1 MTMLDAFA
9 AATRELLD
17 QGGLGEQG
25 TVVRGA
31 GDPVTLQIFVDDA
44 VQDVG
49 QYGRVVGNKRVISM
63 MRDDWQPARG
73 DVITVRGRASKVD
86 EILADD
92 GIVVTVVM
100 HG

>member
-1 MTMLDAFA
+1 MNLDDFA
-9 AATRELLD
+9 AMHRDLLAE
-17 QGGLGEQG
+17 LGEPG
-25 TVVRGA
+25 TVVRGEV
-31 GDPVTLQIFVDDA
+31 DPVALTIFVDDA

-49 QYGRVVGNKRVISM
+49 QYGRVVGNKRVLSM
-63 MRDDWQPARG
+63 MRADWQPARG
-73 DVITVRGRASKVD
+73 DLITTRGRTSKVD

>member
-1 MTMLDAFA
+1 MTMLADFA
-9 AATRELLD
+9 ATHRELLAT
-17 QGGLGEQG
+17 LGEQG
-25 TVVRGA
+25 TVVRGGA
-31 GDPVTLQIFVDDA
+31 DPVPLMLFVDDA

-49 QYGRVVGNKRVISM
+49 QYGRVVGNKRVLSM

-92 GIVVTVVM
+92 GIAVTVVM
-100 HG
+100 YG

>member
-1 MTMLDAFA
+1 MTMLDDFA

-17 QGGLGEQG
+17 PAALGEPC
-25 TVVRGA
+25 TVARGA
-31 GDPVTLQIFVDDA
+31 ADPVALQMFVDDN
-44 VQDVG
+44 VVDVG
-49 QYGRVVGNKRVISM
+49 QYGRVVSNKRVISM
-63 MRDDWQPARG
+63 MRDDWQPQRG
-73 DVITVRGRASKVD
+73 DVITARGRSSKVD

>member
-1 MTMLDAFA
+1 MMLSDFA

-17 QGGLGEQG
+17 PEALGEQG
-25 TVVRGA
+25 TVVRGVA
-31 GDPVTLQIFVDDA
+31 DPVTLQLFVDDA

-49 QYGRVVGNKRVISM
+49 QYGRVVGNKRVVSM
-63 MRDDWQPARG
+63 MRADWQPLRG
-73 DVITVRGRASKVD
+73 DVITARGRTSKVD

>member
-1 MTMLDAFA
+1 MEAWADFA
-9 AATRELLD
+9 AASRALLAT
-17 QGGLGEQG
+17 LGEQG

-31 GDPVTLQIFVDDA
+31 SAPVTLMLYVDDA

-49 QYGRVVGNKRVISM
+49 QYGRVVGNKRVLGM
-63 MRDDWQPARG
+63 LRDDWQPARG
-73 DVITVRGRASKVD
+73 DVITVRGRTAKVD
-86 EILADD
+86 EILTDD

>member
-1 MTMLDAFA
+1 MLAAFA

-17 QGGLGEQG
+17 QGALGEQG

-31 GDPVTLQIFVDDA
+31 AEPVALLLFVDDA

-63 MRDDWQPARG
+63 MRADWLPVRG
-73 DVITVRGRASKVD
+73 DVITVRDRAAKVD